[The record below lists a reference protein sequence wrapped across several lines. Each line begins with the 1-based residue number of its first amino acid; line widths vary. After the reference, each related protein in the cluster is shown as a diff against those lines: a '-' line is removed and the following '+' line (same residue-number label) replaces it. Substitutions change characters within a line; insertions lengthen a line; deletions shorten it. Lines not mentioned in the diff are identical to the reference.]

1 MILVVGTFR
10 LQPENLAAGR
20 EALLRVIAATRA
32 EPGCLDYAYA
42 EDVAEPGLIRVSE
55 KWESREALAAHFETA
70 HMKQWQQERIGLGM
84 SDRDMAAY
92 TIAATEAL

>member
-1 MILVVGTFR
+1 MILVAGTFR
-10 LQPENLAAGR
+10 LPPENLAAGR
-20 EALLRVIAATRA
+20 EALLRVIEATRA
-32 EPGCLDYAYA
+32 EPGCIDYAYA

-55 KWESREALAAHFETA
+55 KWASREALAAHFEAA

-92 TIAATEAL
+92 TISATETL